1 MAEAFSDFV
10 DKVSVE
16 VMKEKYDAGEMFL
29 IVDVREANEF
39 NPGFIPGAVN
49 IPAGVLMIRMHDESF
64 WEEEMLYMPEKGEE
78 IIVYSRKC
86 RRGIVAA
93 YTLELLGYTNVK
105 YLDGGWKKWE
115 LTYPLEYEKNLDQMK
130 HEEHADEGGC

>member
-1 MAEAFSDFV
+1 VLHGLKYCIIRRRGGGSERALDPYPGGLFPGYFFIIHMYLITTGHTLTSNL
-10 DKVSVE
+10 KVMVT
-16 VMKEKYDAGEMFL
+16 G
-29 IVDVREANEF
+29 
-39 NPGFIPGAVN
+39 
-49 IPAGVLMIRMHDESF
+49 
-64 WEEEMLYMPEKGEE
+64 WEEMDEDEVKE